1 MCKNNTP
8 KAAIPR
14 DSTRTF
20 SGTKAFSNCCSVSVF
35 LRTDNLNRPRTPP
48 RTLQE
53 QKQPHKGTWLFGQM
67 HSCNYMGYDEDDDP
81 DTNKNE

>member
-1 MCKNNTP
+1 MSKNNTP

-20 SGTKAFSNCCSVSVF
+20 SGTKAFSNCCPVSVF

-48 RTLQE
+48 RTLAREKAVTQ
-53 QKQPHKGTWLFGQM
+53 GDLAVRA
-67 HSCNYMGYDEDDDP
+67 NALL
-81 DTNKNE
+81 